1 MTGNKTKRNR
11 KKTDTMRNLRLSDIL
26 NEMDKGAK
34 DGRINLGEMIERLNT
49 RGFGPLLLATGF
61 IAVLPTGA
69 IPGVSTL
76 VAVLVILIA
85 LQILVGWSSPWIPSR
100 LRTISFPQSVFKSGK
115 DKIMPAARAI
125 DRMVKPRLQF
135 LTSDIFIKIIA
146 VLCVGIAL
154 SMPFLGLIPFAL
166 LIPGLAIVFFGLGLS
181 AHDGL
186 LILIALTITAGGIL
200 FMT

>member
-1 MTGNKTKRNR
+1 MK
-11 KKTDTMRNLRLSDIL
+11 NLRLADIL
-26 NEMDKGAK
+26 NEMDKDAK
-34 DGRINLGEMIERLNT
+34 DGKLNLGDMIERLNT

-76 VAVLVILIA
+76 VALLVILIA
-85 LQILVGWSSPWIPSR
+85 FQILIGWSSPWIPER
-100 LRTISFPQSVFKSGK
+100 LRAINFPQSYFEKGK
-115 DKIMPAARAI
+115 DKLMPAAKAI
-125 DRMVKPRLQF
+125 DRLIQPRLQF
-135 LTSDIFIKIIA
+135 LTSGIAIRIIA
-146 VLCVGIAL
+146 VICVGIAL

-186 LILIALTITAGGIL
+186 LILIALAFTAGSVL